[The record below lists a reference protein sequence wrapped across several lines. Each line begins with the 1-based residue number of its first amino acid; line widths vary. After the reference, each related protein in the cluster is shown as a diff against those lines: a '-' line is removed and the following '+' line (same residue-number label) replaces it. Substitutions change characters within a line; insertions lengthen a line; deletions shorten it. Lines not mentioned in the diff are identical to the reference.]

1 MKRTLAQKYE
11 AYRHNMTI
19 GMWKAMSEELKL
31 DVSILERMGAGYV
44 PGDITDEGPRWQNA
58 WVFAERNPKGDV
70 TGLLLRYRDSGKK
83 FCATGSKH
91 GLYYEYDSSS
101 DRSKNRY
108 APGKHTWMRV
118 DSSDYPFKD
127 KGCPLCGRKTFCRVS
142 ADDPTDPPAIEC
154 TKIKSKRPTTHGWL
168 HILDTSRNM
177 GGLKASM
184 KISDGPV
191 LCVEGAT
198 DWGAGLTLGFDT
210 IGRPFNTGG
219 IKMLQNMSF
228 DGRPIWII
236 GENDKTVDA
245 AGCANWPGKDGADKT
260 ALNLQGFGP
269 ILKIFPPEGTKDL
282 HDWLVR
288 GLVRDEFVK
297 YAEEHGDR
305 SEEIDPDVFVDKDII
320 KIGGR
325 FISENF
331 TVGESPTLRF
341 YYGSWYQWNGSC
353 YEQISLSAVHG
364 RIYDFLD
371 GKQFIATDPSGVKR
385 VQLYLASRAK
395 VSDIV
400 AAFTRGGCL
409 VKNDPPCWTRDVGGP
424 KPENL
429 ICFKNGVLDVEEYM
443 DGQVTLLEP
452 SPDFFSTSSCPYDFD
467 DSADSKFV
475 DDFLLETY
483 GGNRDCVDLLWE
495 WCGYL
500 LVPDTSFEK
509 MMLLQGS
516 PRSGKG
522 TVIEMASNIVG
533 TGQHCTTT
541 LRAMTERF
549 GLQPFLGKH
558 MCTLGD
564 VRNPSAGI
572 LRRALE
578 LMLGLVGGDPQP
590 VEKKGV
596 NDLPLVHLKA
606 RFMLAMNEIL
616 AVSDETGAMESRLL
630 VLKHFGS
637 HIRDADRKIK
647 KRVIQEAKEGKLVMR
662 ALSGLKRLR
671 KNNRFTEPKSSGEIM
686 DQFRSIS
693 TPVSTFMQDCCT
705 VESGE
710 VASMDSMFEV
720 WSGWCRINARKS
732 GLPEQFSKW
741 LLGHAPSVKRSASQD
756 GERTMRVFTGI
767 KVQEWAYER
776 YVE

>member
-1 MKRTLAQKYE
+1 MKRTIAQKYE
-11 AYRHNMTI
+11 AYRHNMTT

-44 PGDITDEGPRWQNA
+44 PGDITDKGPRWQNA
-58 WVFAERNPKGDV
+58 WVFAERNSKGDV
-70 TGLLLRYRDSGKK
+70 TGLLLRYRESGKK

-91 GLYYEYDSSS
+91 GLYYEYDPSS
-101 DRSKNRY
+101 DRSKKRFRE
-108 APGKHTWMRV
+108 GRHEWMRV
-118 DSSDYPFKD
+118 DSGLYPLKD
-127 KGCPLCGRKTFCRVS
+127 KGCPLCGRKKYCMVS
-142 ADDPTDPPAIEC
+142 ADDPLDPPAVLC
-154 TKIKSKRPTTHGWL
+154 TKKKTRIQQSTGWL
-168 HILDTSRNM
+168 HILDASRNM
-177 GGLKASM
+177 GGITSPMKA
-184 KISDGPV
+184 SDGPV

-210 IGRPFNTGG
+210 IGRPSNLAG
-219 IKMLQNMSF
+219 IEMLQRMPFN
-228 DGRPIWII
+228 GRPIWII
-236 GENDKTVDA
+236 GENDKTVNA
-245 AGCANWPGKDGADKT
+245 AGDIDWPGKDGVDKT
-260 ALNLQGFGP
+260 AINLQGLGP
-269 ILKIFPPEGTKDL
+269 IMKVYPPEGVKDL

-288 GLVRDEFVK
+288 GLVRDDFTEYV
-297 YAEEHGDR
+297 EEHGDR
-305 SEEIDPDVFVDKDII
+305 SEEIDPDLFADKDVI
-320 KIGGR
+320 KIGRR
-325 FISENF
+325 FLSENF

-353 YEQISLSAVHG
+353 YEQIGLPAVRG
-364 RIYDFLD
+364 CMYDFLE

-385 VQLYLASRAK
+385 VQPYLVSRTK
-395 VSDIV
+395 VSDIME
-400 AAFTRGGCL
+400 AFTRGGCL
-409 VKNDPPCWTRDVGGP
+409 IKNDPPCWTRGVSGS

-429 ICFKNGVLDVEEYM
+429 ICFKNGVIDVEEYIN
-443 DGQVTLLEP
+443 GRVTLHEP
-452 SPDFFSTSSCPYDFD
+452 HPDFFSTTSCPYDFNGD
-467 DSADSKFV
+467 ADSKFV

-483 GGNRDCVDLLWE
+483 GGNRDCADLLWE

-533 TGQHCTTT
+533 ADQHCTTT

-558 MCTLGD
+558 LCTLGD
-564 VRNPSAGI
+564 VRNPSASI

-596 NDLPLVHLKA
+596 NDLPLVYLKA

-637 HIRDADRKIK
+637 HIKDEDHKIK
-647 KRVIQEAKEGKLVMR
+647 KRVTQEAKEGKLIVN
-662 ALSGLKRLR
+662 ALNGLKRLR
-671 KNNRFTEPKSSGEIM
+671 ANNRFTEPKSSGEIM
-686 DQFRSIS
+686 DQFRSMS
-693 TPVSTFMQDCCT
+693 APVSTFLQDCCT
-705 VESGE
+705 VESDG
-710 VASMDSMFEV
+710 VACLNSMFEV

-741 LLGHAPSVKRSASQD
+741 LLGHVPSVKRSTSQN
-756 GERTMRVFTGI
+756 GERTVRVFTGI
-767 KVQEWAYER
+767 KIQEWAYER
-776 YVE
+776 YIE